1 MLSRRVE
8 ESPQPEGCSEGFD
21 SEGILVERERA
32 AARCFERARHVRGN
46 RRTYGEC
53 GILRPMALRACTVSF
68 LGSGGVRH
76 SVDVSAE
83 SLYEAA
89 AAGLNLLRQEGWSEV
104 VGPGTQVEVEVQAPA
119 ARHSLTL
126 AQIRRWCDGVAAS
139 PEEVLKRARV
149 KRLLSEE
156 SAKRRT

>member
-1 MLSRRVE
+1 
-8 ESPQPEGCSEGFD
+8 
-21 SEGILVERERA
+21 
-32 AARCFERARHVRGN
+32 
-46 RRTYGEC
+46 
-53 GILRPMALRACTVSF
+53 MALRACTVSF
-68 LGSGGVRH
+68 VGASGVRH

-83 SLYEAA
+83 TLYEAA

-104 VGPGTQVEVEVQAPA
+104 VGPGTQIEVQVQAPA

-149 KRLLSEE
+149 KRLLPDVARSNRP
-156 SAKRRT
+156 A